1 MKKKTT
7 RCIQIFLLVVLFK
20 MPFKYL
26 QGFVKQQEKIVV
38 LYYTDIQ
45 TLDYF
50 ILLILKVKQI

>member
-1 MKKKTT
+1 MKKIS
-7 RCIQIFLLVVLFK
+7 IQIFLLVVLFK

-26 QGFVKQQEKIVV
+26 QGFVEQQEKIVV